1 MRYLSRAVSL
11 SACAEYDFIPASTLV
26 CLNVGGHLVE
36 LPAEL
41 LCRDPASAL
50 AALCRKSPPVQP
62 SPDGAVFYID
72 RDGWIFRH
80 VINYL
85 KNDVLPSD
93 AETLKE
99 LYREATFFHLRSLQ
113 SAIESLPVSQI
124 LVGAAIGGV
133 GAGGGP
139 ALRA

>member
-1 MRYLSRAVSL
+1 
-11 SACAEYDFIPASTLV
+11 
-26 CLNVGGHLVE
+26 VGGHLVE

-50 AALCRKSPPVQP
+50 AALCRKSPPVRP
-62 SPDGAVFYID
+62 SPDGVFYID

-85 KNDVLPSD
+85 KNDMLPSD

-113 SAIESLPVSQI
+113 AAIENLPVSKL
-124 LVGAAIGGV
+124 LVGAA
-133 GAGGGP
+133 AAP
-139 ALRA
+139 ARRPL

>member
-1 MRYLSRAVSL
+1 MMRLFSPFSL
-11 SACAEYDFIPASTLV
+11 STCPEYDFVPSNTLI

-50 AALCRKSPPVQP
+50 AALCRRSPPVQP
-62 SPDGAVFYID
+62 SPHGGGGFYID

-85 KNDVLPSD
+85 KNDMLPSD

-113 SAIESLPVSQI
+113 VAIENLPVSK
-124 LVGAAIGGV
+124 LVV
-133 GAGGGP
+133 GP
-139 ALRA
+139 PSLRA